1 MEYLFHLQKQRYL
14 YLFQHSLHLSIF
26 VQKYKFFLVSNFY
39 GPKQSDGSIVCQV
52 ESALMEPFFQGYSPA
67 EVRKLSREDKARAAR
82 IVEQSSTSFLH
93 ELSSMGQVHIKLM
106 LAADEFFEKI
116 SSMPSD

>member
-1 MEYLFHLQKQRYL
+1 M
-14 YLFQHSLHLSIF
+14 
-26 VQKYKFFLVSNFY
+26 SNFY
-39 GPKQSDGSIVCQV
+39 GQKQSDGSIVCQV

-67 EVRKLSREDKARAAR
+67 EVRKLSREDKARASR

-116 SSMPSD
+116 SSMPSDAWLEDAKNPLLLVVKRTSF